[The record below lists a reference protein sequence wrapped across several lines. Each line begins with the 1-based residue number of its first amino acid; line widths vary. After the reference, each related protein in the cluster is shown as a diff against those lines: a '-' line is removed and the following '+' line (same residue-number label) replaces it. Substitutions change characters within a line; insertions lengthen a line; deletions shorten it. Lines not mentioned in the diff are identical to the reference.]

1 MNSTACHA
9 KVNELLIAASRG
21 LLQYVGECWP
31 WSSIDD
37 SALRNELEGLVKR
50 QQNDVARLVN
60 HLSAQRWPIDFSNYP
75 TEFTDK
81 HFLSI
86 DFLLPQ
92 IIENEAEIKSAC
104 ESALTDCREDAALTE
119 LIRQILANEIDGIDR
134 LKKLCETRSATCA
147 TAG

>member
-9 KVNELLIAASRG
+9 KVNELLIAAGRG

-37 SALRNELEGLVKR
+37 AALRNELEGLVKR

-60 HLSAQRWPIDFSNYP
+60 HLSSQRWPVDFSNYP

-86 DFLLPQ
+86 DYLLPQ
-92 IIENEAEIKSAC
+92 ILENETAIKANC
-104 ESALTDCREDAALTE
+104 ESALSACQEDAE
-119 LIRQILANEIDGIDR
+119 LMELLRQILANEIDGIDR
-134 LKKLCETRSATCA
+134 LKKLCDTRNAPCA